1 MVPSVYV
8 VLDAMPLTPNRKIDR
23 KALPPPDARLIR
35 EPGFIPARTA
45 VEARLA
51 ELFGQ
56 VLGLPQVGTE
66 DDFFYLGGSS
76 LLALQLCSRIR
87 AELGVV
93 LPMHAL
99 FARPTITAL
108 ALYIDQLAAENG
120 HQASGTA
127 IRRIALAPY
136 PKGTEGEVYA
146 AASMAQQGLWFLYK
160 LDPASTAY
168 NIQMVVR
175 LEGNLD
181 PDALCWSLNQ
191 VVRRHEV
198 LRTRFAA
205 GGEGPMQIIAP
216 VLDIPL
222 SRETLVTHESGTPAA
237 EIERRI
243 AADACQPFD
252 LERGP
257 LIRATLLHANGGDY
271 LLLSIHHIVADG
283 WSLGVLQ
290 DELCHFYSSFKQGK
304 SSSLPELPVQ
314 YADYS
319 AWQRS
324 RFNDAEPWNHLEH
337 WKRTL
342 SPPLP
347 VLELPADQPR
357 PAVFT
362 YRGARIDRTISPPV
376 ARSLRSLAHQENTTL
391 FVTLLAAFNVLLHR
405 CTGECDLIVG
415 TPATNREQAELECL
429 IGFFVN
435 MLPIRIDAA
444 GKPTF
449 REFLARTL
457 EASMDALAHRDFPFE
472 LLVKELQPVR
482 DRGRSPLFQ
491 IVFSMEEA
499 LPTSPTL
506 AGLVWSRMITDPGI
520 SKFDLTLAVS
530 DVAAGNLTA
539 SWEYS
544 TALFNASTIERMA
557 ERYTMLLAGIVANP
571 EERISQLEL
580 LSGEERDRVLVSFN
594 ATAEDYPRDRTVLE
608 WIEERARVRPE
619 EIAVVDGRGSISRG
633 ELERRAEQL
642 AATLRGKGA
651 GRGSPVGLC
660 IERAIETVLGLL
672 AVWKAGAAYV
682 PLDPGYPGER
692 LAFML
697 ADSGARVLLTQSHL
711 AGRFAAE
718 EERGLKVV
726 AIDQPWVGMQKG
738 DPATPEDVAYVIYT
752 SGSTGEPKGVEI
764 GHRALQN
771 LIWWFGRRSGLK
783 ETDGFLSVTSLSFDI
798 AALELLLPLVTGARL
813 VTAQREETLDGE
825 LLAAR
830 IRDSGATVMQAT
842 PVTWRLLLESGWKG
856 GPGMSMWCGG
866 EALSRELAER
876 LLATGGTLWNLY
888 GPTETTIWSALQ
900 GVERGSG
907 PVAIGRPVGNTQ
919 IYILDQ
925 GLQAQPVGVPGE
937 IYIGGEGV
945 AMGYHGRREL
955 TAERFLPNPF
965 AGTGER
971 LYRTGDRGR
980 WREDGSLEYLGREDR
995 QVKLHGFRM
1004 ELEEIEGALRQHPS
1018 IAEAVVEVREEGARQ
1033 RLVAYLVAQGAAP
1046 TAGEVRGFLGSRL
1059 PPSMV
1064 PSVYVVLDAMP
1075 LTPNRKIDRKALPPP
1090 GSFRPEKQPFVP
1102 PRTPLEQR
1110 LVGIF
1115 AAVLGV
1121 EQVGTEDGFFDLGGA
1136 SIESI
1141 DIVARARQADIPL
1154 SVEMLF
1160 QHQTV
1165 AELASAVES
1174 ELAAYEQPS
1183 S

>member
-1 MVPSVYV
+1 MTAEE
-8 VLDAMPLTPNRKIDR
+8 VLAAAVQRGIELLLEGEQLLFRSPPG
-23 KALPPPDARLIR
+23 ALS
-35 EPGFIPARTA
+35 PALRA
-45 VEARLA
+45 SLA
-51 ELFGQ
+51 EHKAAII
-56 VLGLPQVGTE
+56 
-66 DDFFYLGGSS
+66 S
-76 LLALQLCSRIR
+76 LLRESDSCAILPLSHGQRALWFLWHLEQDTAAYNL
-87 AELGVV
+87 
-93 LPMHAL
+93 MHAL
-99 FARPTITAL
+99 RIRGSLDHARLQAAFQTLADKHSTLRTTFATFDGAPAQRLHARRPVSMEQLDMHGWSDDDLL
-108 ALYIDQLAAENG
+108 ARLDADARIPIDLDRGPIFRIRLYRRAAEEC
-120 HQASGTA
+120 
-127 IRRIALAPY
+127 I
-136 PKGTEGEVYA
+136 
-146 AASMAQQGLWFLYK
+146 
-160 LDPASTAY
+160 
-168 NIQMVVR
+168 
-175 LEGNLD
+175 
-181 PDALCWSLNQ
+181 
-191 VVRRHEV
+191 
-198 LRTRFAA
+198 
-205 GGEGPMQIIAP
+205 
-216 VLDIPL
+216 
-222 SRETLVTHESGTPAA
+222 
-237 EIERRI
+237 
-243 AADACQPFD
+243 
-252 LERGP
+252 
-257 LIRATLLHANGGDY
+257 
-271 LLLSIHHIVADG
+271 LLLTIHHIVIDY
-283 WSLGVLQ
+283 WSLDLLTAELAKLYGGGNAAILPGQSYVDFVRWQRDLLSSPRSDQLWDYWKDALAVPPPALDLPTDRSRGNVRISRGAELRFPIGPDLGASLRGLAAECATTPFTAFLAAWMVLLARCSGQIDLLVGTPVSGRTAPELERIVGYLINTVVLRGNLSGDPCFRDFLMQLRSTVRGALDHQDYPLPLLVERLHPRRDSSRSPFYDAMFVWDRVAPPGALLGWEIFCSGQRAGAVDILLTIYEGRGSLEGVLQ
-290 DELCHFYSSFKQGK
+290 
-304 SSSLPELPVQ
+304 
-314 YADYS
+314 
-319 AWQRS
+319 
-324 RFNDAEPWNHLEH
+324 
-337 WKRTL
+337 
-342 SPPLP
+342 
-347 VLELPADQPR
+347 
-357 PAVFT
+357 
-362 YRGARIDRTISPPV
+362 
-376 ARSLRSLAHQENTTL
+376 
-391 FVTLLAAFNVLLHR
+391 
-405 CTGECDLIVG
+405 
-415 TPATNREQAELECL
+415 
-429 IGFFVN
+429 
-435 MLPIRIDAA
+435 
-444 GKPTF
+444 
-449 REFLARTL
+449 
-457 EASMDALAHRDFPFE
+457 
-472 LLVKELQPVR
+472 
-482 DRGRSPLFQ
+482 
-491 IVFSMEEA
+491 
-499 LPTSPTL
+499 
-506 AGLVWSRMITDPGI
+506 
-520 SKFDLTLAVS
+520 
-530 DVAAGNLTA
+530 
-539 SWEYS
+539 YS